1 MKKIL
6 YIAASPKPETS
17 SISKQVGRAFVTK
30 LMENQPDCTLEE
42 LDLYTADIPLPK
54 DCYFTGWVNL
64 VSGAQYDA
72 LSEADR
78 HAVTRMNDLCTQF
91 QSADIYVIASPM
103 WSLSFPSILK
113 QYLDCIMLN
122 NRLISLTDKGVN
134 GLLGDRT
141 RKMVYIQTSG
151 GVYPKLLYGQLN
163 FGVRY
168 FHDIF
173 KFLGIKDF
181 TPILVQGTDMQ
192 SVGVDKA
199 LSEAADDFDDA
210 VNKVCPP
217 LPTKTSSCCS
227 CCTDSSSA
235 SDGSN

>member
-1 MKKIL
+1 
-6 YIAASPKPETS
+6 
-17 SISKQVGRAFVTK
+17 
-30 LMENQPDCTLEE
+30 
-42 LDLYTADIPLPK
+42 
-54 DCYFTGWVNL
+54 
-64 VSGAQYDA
+64 
-72 LSEADR
+72 
-78 HAVTRMNDLCTQF
+78 
-91 QSADIYVIASPM
+91 M

>member
-6 YIAASPKPETS
+6 YIAASPKPETA
-17 SISKQVGRAFVTK
+17 SISKRIGRSFVTR
-30 LMENQPDCTLEE
+30 LMENDPDCILEE

-54 DCYFTGWVNL
+54 DTYFTGWVSL
-64 VSGAQYDA
+64 VSGAQFDA
-72 LSEADR
+72 LSENDK

-91 QSADIYVIASPM
+91 KSADIYVIASPM
-103 WSLSFPSILK
+103 WSLSFPSMLK

-122 NRLISLTDKGVN
+122 NRLISLTDKSVN
-134 GLLGDRT
+134 GLLGDRR
-141 RKMVYIQTSG
+141 RKMVYIQSSG

-163 FGVRY
+163 FGIRY

-199 LSEAADDFDDA
+199 LDEAADDFEDA
-210 VNKVCPP
+210 LNKVCPP
-217 LPTKTSSCCS
+217 VPTRSASCCCS
-227 CCTDSSSA
+227 SQSSGDSA
-235 SDGSN
+235 QNG